1 MTKKSFEL
9 DRHKRVLTEILIDII
24 KQLNGKVIFKGGTA
38 AMMFYNFMGSID
50 KRFPAEDLPFVWSKR
65 WQAYA
70 AYNGELGDIYEKMAG
85 ECAQIFQRSS
95 SCVEGR
101 NAQLSLRHHGIHR
114 LSNKCLKAQTIIHNY
129 YTRNRDGTTPAERLF
144 DSKHADL
151 FGWLLEKMDYPARP
165 RNHLKKA
172 A

>member
-1 MTKKSFEL
+1 MLLVLTKKDGAFSEYNE
-9 DRHKRVLTEILIDII
+9 TDI
-24 KQLNGKVIFKGGTA
+24 KMLKKTA
-38 AMMFYNFMGSID
+38 
-50 KRFPAEDLPFVWSKR
+50 E
-65 WQAYA
+65 
-70 AYNGELGDIYEKMAG
+70 

-144 DSKHADL
+144 NSKHADL
-151 FGWLLEKMDYPARP
+151 FGWVLGKMDYPARP
-165 RNHLKKA
+165 RNHLKSLIGKA
-172 A
+172 IEVY